1 LSAQLRFSAAV
12 YRDNIDHFPLLSI
25 AVIALERRGYCMNIG
40 ITCYPSLGGSGVVAT
55 ELGKLLADRGHTV
68 HFITSG
74 IPFRLGKFHPNIFYH
89 EVDVNHYD
97 VFKYP
102 PYDLTLANRMAQ
114 VAKNEK
120 LDILHVH
127 YAVPHALCAYLA
139 KQMVGDG
146 LKIVTTLHGTDITVL
161 GYDSS
166 LSEMIRFG
174 IEQSDLV
181 TAVSRDLI
189 RQTKQL
195 LQVEKQI
202 EPVYNFVDKRRYY
215 PREVSQLKKVFA
227 PKGEKVLMHISNFRP
242 VKRVGDVVEVFRL
255 VHERMP
261 VKLLFIGEGPDLNN
275 ARKMLF
281 ELGLANDV
289 HFLGRQE
296 DVAEVI
302 SMADVML
309 LPSEK
314 ESFGLVALE
323 AMACGVPVVATNA
336 GGLPEVVVDGESGF
350 LCEIGDVKK
359 MAERTMLLLQDDE
372 LYQRFSRSGI
382 ERSCN
387 TFCHDKITS
396 QYEELYYR
404 LIDKP
409 FECIR

>member
-1 LSAQLRFSAAV
+1 
-12 YRDNIDHFPLLSI
+12 
-25 AVIALERRGYCMNIG
+25 MNIG

-74 IPFRLGKFHPNIFYH
+74 LPFRLGNYQPNIFYH
-89 EVDVNHYD
+89 EVEVNQYD

-114 VAKNEK
+114 VAVNEQ

-139 KQMVGDG
+139 KQMVGEW

-166 LSEMIRFG
+166 LREMIRFG

-181 TAVSRDLI
+181 TAVSADLI
-189 RQTKQL
+189 AETKEL

-202 EPVYNFVDKRRYY
+202 ELVYNFVDKRRYF
-215 PREVSQLKKVFA
+215 PKDVTMHKQRFA
-227 PKGEKVLMHISNFRP
+227 PNGEKLLMHISNFRP
-242 VKRVGDVVEVFRL
+242 VKRVSDVIEVFDRVSKQVPARL
-255 VHERMP
+255 
-261 VKLLFIGEGPDLNN
+261 LLIGEGPEQAAIRQMVDE
-275 ARKMLF
+275 R
-281 ELGLANDV
+281 GLKQQV
-289 HFLGRQE
+289 CFLGKQE

-302 SMADVML
+302 SLADVML

-323 AMACGVPVVATNA
+323 AMACGVPVVATRT
-336 GGLPEVVVDGESGF
+336 GGIPEVVTDGVCGF
-350 LCEIGDVKK
+350 LTDIGDVAA
-359 MAERTMLLLQDDE
+359 MAERTLQLLQDHE
-372 LYQRFSRSGI
+372 LYEAFSRASI
-382 ERSCN
+382 ERSN
-387 TFCHDKITS
+387 ETFCHDKIAS
-396 QYEELYYR
+396 QYEALYQRLLSPKELGR
-404 LIDKP
+404 
-409 FECIR
+409 

>member
-1 LSAQLRFSAAV
+1 
-12 YRDNIDHFPLLSI
+12 
-25 AVIALERRGYCMNIG
+25 MNIG

-55 ELGKLLADRGHTV
+55 ELGKLLAERGHNV
-68 HFITSG
+68 HFITSSM
-74 IPFRLGKFHPNIFYH
+74 PFRLVGFHPNIFYH
-89 EVDVNHYD
+89 EVDVNQYE

-166 LSEMIRFG
+166 LSDMIRFG

-195 LQVEKQI
+195 LHVHKEI

-227 PKGEKVLMHISNFRP
+227 PDGEKVIMHISNFRP
-242 VKRVGDVVEVFRL
+242 VKRVLDVVEVFRM
-255 VHERMP
+255 VREEMKA
-261 VKLLFIGEGPDLNN
+261 KLLFIGEGPELIHV
-275 ARKMLF
+275 RKQLL

-289 HFLGRQE
+289 HFLGKQE

-323 AMACGVPVVATNA
+323 AMACGVPVVASTA
-336 GGLPEVVVDGESGF
+336 GGLPEVVVDGENGF
-350 LCEIGDVKK
+350 LCKVGDVQS
-359 MAERTMLLLQDDE
+359 MAKRTLQLLRDDV
-372 LYQRFSRSGI
+372 LYKRFSESGI
-382 ERSCN
+382 ERSCH
-387 TFCHDKITS
+387 TFCHDRIAS

-404 LIDKP
+404 LLS
-409 FECIR
+409 